1 MDTSLVERERRKQA
15 RLEKLGTDSPK
26 CCVCGN
32 TDWRCLEL
40 HHIAGQKHDET
51 LAILCANHHRTV
63 TDDQK
68 DHSAFDPKADVFLDQ
83 VGRFLLGLA
92 DMLKLIV
99 EKLYEFGN
107 RLMVR
112 AKTTNVSETAS

>member
-1 MDTSLVERERRKQA
+1 MENATSDFERRKQA

-26 CCVCGN
+26 CGICGN

-40 HHIAGQKHDET
+40 HHIVGQKHDEAC
-51 LAILCANHHRTV
+51 AILCANHHRMV

-68 DHSAFDPKADVFLDQ
+68 DHQSFNLEADPFMAGVGNFL
-83 VGRFLLGLA
+83 VGLA

-99 EKLYEFGN
+99 EKLYEFGHE
-107 RLMVR
+107 LIKR
-112 AKTTNVSETAS
+112 ATAPVDAVAS